1 MKFQEY
7 KDSETINVDSELA
20 RIACITGN
28 DRLFMMWSVAR
39 WLDPVG
45 SGKVD
50 VDELRELMVERGRY
64 SERRFN
70 DLLQEGKEVFWA
82 SSRQPDRLWMTSIRK
97 LAVALTGL
105 AGEVDPATIETRT
118 PGRRPTSVPVEMFF
132 APVGEF
138 RATMYSAWIGE
149 RGRTMSRDV
158 LMLLWRVSKTTLRRW
173 DRLAGVKATPQYGQ
187 IALQSE
193 AELPS
198 FRLPGEGRTTY
209 VADCGAG
216 KFEIRIRWQLPNY
229 YQSGL
234 NTSAHLGQARKI
246 KADIQNMAGND
257 DPAVYVR
264 LYLPDQKALKR
275 TVKLQGV
282 ETTRYLYLGREKGAN
297 IFDLPDKDGYPL
309 TNLGERASAVDAA
322 RYRRDESAKRRLW
335 LADDE
340 NVTHC
345 SAIVSAADT
354 APTAE
359 VKATLALAK
368 RVLDRAYDVGRLGR
382 KSADVY
388 FRMLARLVGDER
400 TAFVTAICNAG
411 AWGLPRDLS
420 ELVWRPERQPEQ
432 LYLL

>member
-1 MKFQEY
+1 MNDTGVIQ
-7 KDSETINVDSELA
+7 VDSELA

-39 WLDPVG
+39 WLDSVG
-45 SGKVD
+45 VGKVD
-50 VDELRELMVERGRY
+50 VDQLRELMVGRGRY

-70 DLLQEGKEVFWA
+70 DLIQAGRGLFWLYVK
-82 SSRQPDRLWMTSIRK
+82 RTNGLRITGIRK

-105 AGEVDPATIETRT
+105 AGEVDPATVETKM
-118 PGRRPTSVPVEMFF
+118 PGRRPTSIPLEEFF

-158 LMLLWRVSKTTLRRW
+158 LMLLWRASKTTLRRW
-173 DRLAGVKATPQYGQ
+173 ERSAGITATPQFGH
-187 IALQSE
+187 ITVQSG
-193 AELPS
+193 ELPS

-209 VADCGAG
+209 IANCGAG
-216 KFEIRIRWQLPNY
+216 KFEIRTRWQLPNH

-234 NTSAHLGQARKI
+234 NTHAHLGQARKI
-246 KADIQNMAGND
+246 TVDIQNMTGKA
-257 DPAVYVR
+257 DPVVYVR
-264 LYLPDQKALKR
+264 LYLPDQKAFEQAVAR
-275 TVKLQGV
+275 PGAA
-282 ETTRYLYLGREKGAN
+282 TRYLYLGREGSAN
-297 IFDLPDKDGYPL
+297 IFDLPDKDGYPQ
-309 TNLGERASAVDAA
+309 TELGERASAVDAA
-322 RYRRDESAKRRLW
+322 RYRREESAKRTLW
-335 LADDE
+335 LAGDK

-345 SAIVSAADT
+345 SAVVSTAAL
-354 APTAE
+354 

-400 TAFVTAICNAG
+400 MAFIVAVCNAG
-411 AWGLPRDLS
+411 VWGLPRDVT
-420 ELVWRPERQPEQ
+420 ELVWRPERPPEQ
-432 LYLL
+432 LCLF